1 MTHPAPTHPAP
12 TRPLVERLGHRPG
25 ASVLVLTADD
35 LGCSQAANAGAYD
48 GLRRGLASSAGLG
61 MPYPWAR
68 AAARDFRGEDV
79 GVHLVFNATI
89 DAVRWGPI
97 THAPSLLDGDGG
109 FPRTVED
116 LWDHADVDEVRREA
130 RAQLE
135 RAVLWGFDVTHLSV
149 HLDALLLRPEFFDVI
164 LEMAVDER
172 LPMRLPPDHQ
182 LALLGFPLRQ
192 LCAEERVVVPD
203 RVLRARAG
211 RPARALLE
219 GFLREPPPGVTE
231 IVVRPAH
238 DTPELRAMDPGWA
251 ERVDDHDLMTNDA
264 TVAGLLARANVVVTG
279 YRALREAMRS

>member
-1 MTHPAPTHPAP
+1 MTDPAPSLAS
-12 TRPLVERLGHRPG
+12 PLAERLGHQPG
-25 ASVLVLTADD
+25 ATILVLTADD
-35 LGCSQAANAGAYD
+35 LGTSQAATAGSYD
-48 GLRRGLASSAGLG
+48 ALRKGLASSAGLSV
-61 MPYPWAR
+61 PCPWAR
-68 AAARDFRGEDV
+68 AAAGDYRGEDV
-79 GVHLVFNATI
+79 GVHLVVNSEL

-149 HLDALLLRPEFFDVI
+149 HLDTLLLRPEFFDVI
-164 LEMAVDER
+164 LEVAVDER
-172 LPMRLPPDHQ
+172 LPLRLPPDQ
-182 LALLGFPLRQ
+182 LLAGAGFPLRQ
-192 LCAEERVVVPD
+192 LCAGERVVAPD
-203 RVLRARAG
+203 RVLRSLPG

-219 GFLREPPPGVTE
+219 RFLLDPPPGITE
-231 IVVRPAH
+231 MVVRPAL
-238 DTPELRAMDPGWA
+238 DTPELRAMDPGWE
-251 ERVDDHDLMTNDA
+251 ERVGDHHLVTTDA